1 MSPLWFLPLAGYLLG
16 SIPFGY
22 LIVKLRQG
30 GDVRAAGSGN
40 IGATNVTRVAGAA
53 AGVLTL
59 LLDAGKGY
67 LAVWVAGRFT
77 SGDISWMAIAGL
89 AAVVGHLFP
98 VWIRFRGGKGVATA
112 VGVFVPICWQ
122 AVLAALV
129 IWVLTVAVWRYVSL
143 GSIVATA
150 ALPILVY
157 ALYAPGHAPP
167 QGVSIA
173 TALAA
178 VLIILKHRANF
189 ERLLAGTEN
198 RLKLGRM

>member
-1 MSPLWFLPLAGYLLG
+1 MNALWLVPLGGYFAG

-30 GDVRAAGSGN
+30 GDIRAAGSGN

-53 AGVLTL
+53 AGALTL

-67 LAVWVAGRFT
+67 LAVWAAARFAT
-77 SGDISWMAIAGL
+77 GDITWMAVTGL
-89 AAVVGHLFP
+89 AAIVGHMFP
-98 VWIRFRGGKGVATA
+98 VWIGFRGGKGVATA

-122 AVLAALV
+122 AVLAALI

-143 GSIVATA
+143 GSIMA
-150 ALPILVY
+150 AAAMPILIY

-173 TALAA
+173 TSLAA

-189 ERLLAGTEN
+189 ARLLAGTEN
-198 RLKLGRM
+198 RLKMGAK